1 MASTKISNLNLWLE
15 HTGQA
20 SLHEHCLGV
29 GRALQSK
36 DISPLLPQGVL
47 SNRIVAAF
55 ATFKKDTTLER
66 QGEFTLSTL
75 QRAVL
80 AQARDSRKL
89 MIPAYSKERKEE
101 ERHIA
106 RGIIG

>member
-1 MASTKISNLNLWLE
+1 MPLKHLSYSLVFGLHLLLAKLKSLTLGGVKKISNLNLWLG

-29 GRALQSK
+29 GRALKSK
-36 DISPLLPQGVL
+36 DIPPLLPQGVL
-47 SNRIVAAF
+47 LIRKVAAF

-75 QRAVL
+75 QGSARAGE
-80 AQARDSRKL
+80 S
-89 MIPAYSKERKEE
+89 
-101 ERHIA
+101 
-106 RGIIG
+106 